1 MNLPIL
7 LRGALLACGLL
18 LTAAC
23 SAHNDNGA
31 AATSVSSAAS
41 PSAMSPATS
50 PAAIAEA
57 GVPAPA
63 SSTHFTEGNQYVTL
77 KLPAKQA
84 APTGPVEVVE
94 AFSYGCPHCAEFAPY
109 MDKLRAELPKGVAV
123 RYMPVVF
130 SPAWEPYAQAFYA
143 ARQLGVLKQ
152 THDAMFQ
159 AMLEHYP
166 LNSLQ
171 DMAAWYGRHGADPQ
185 KFMAAATSAE
195 TMQQMAA
202 DQKTEMGWGVDA
214 TPTLVVGRRA
224 SDARDAPFVALMRS
238 ADINSYAELQQL
250 GLWMVRQV
258 EKR

>member
-1 MNLPIL
+1 MNASNL

-23 SAHNDNGA
+23 SAHNDDSATATSAPTASA
-31 AATSVSSAAS
+31 AAGAK
-41 PSAMSPATS
+41 
-50 PAAIAEA
+50 A
-57 GVPAPA
+57 GTPAPA
-63 SSTHFTEGNQYVTL
+63 SSTHFTEGNQYVAL
-77 KLPAKQA
+77 KLPAGQA

-109 MDKLRAELPKGVAV
+109 MDKLRAGLPKGVTV

-130 SPAWEPYAQAFYA
+130 SEAWAPYAQAFYA
-143 ARQLGVLKQ
+143 ARQLGVLEQ

-171 DMAAWYGRHGADPQ
+171 DMAAWYGRHGVDPQ
-185 KFMAAATSAE
+185 QFMAAATSAE

-202 DQKTEMGWGVDA
+202 DQHTEMGWGVDS

-224 SDARDAPFVALMRS
+224 SDAGDAPFVALMRS
-238 ADINSYAELQQL
+238 AEIGSYAELQQV